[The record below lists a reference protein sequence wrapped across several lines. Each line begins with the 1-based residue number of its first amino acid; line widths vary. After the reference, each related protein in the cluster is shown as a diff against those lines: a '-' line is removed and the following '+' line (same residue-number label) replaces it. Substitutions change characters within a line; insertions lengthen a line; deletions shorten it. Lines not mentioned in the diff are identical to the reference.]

1 MVKRVSCGAVVN
13 GVQLTT
19 LKEMARC
26 EKSDLTRSRA
36 VPTNSGQ
43 RVEKVL
49 TVKDIKAVKKLVL
62 KRIDEDN
69 DGTFIGRQG
78 GSVLWCTAC
87 RSPVDHS
94 KGHVN
99 EHISTKKQLEA
110 LKSNSKSLIECS
122 RQRLFIQEYFR
133 RTHAKGETIDLKTL
147 EFRFESLS
155 TFLLNGTPI
164 HRIDSFRSDLEK

>member
-13 GVQLTT
+13 GVQLTI

-94 KGHVN
+94 KDHVN

-110 LKSNSKSLIECS
+110 LKSIADRVQSTALIHPGIFSTHTCKGRNYRSEDTRVSL
-122 RQRLFIQEYFR
+122 
-133 RTHAKGETIDLKTL
+133 
-147 EFRFESLS
+147 
-155 TFLLNGTPI
+155 
-164 HRIDSFRSDLEK
+164 

>member
-19 LKEMARC
+19 LNEMARC

-155 TFLLNGTPI
+155 TFLLNGTLI

>member
-26 EKSDLTRSRA
+26 EKSDLARSRA

-49 TVKDIKAVKKLVL
+49 TVKDIKAVKKFVF

-69 DGTFIGRQG
+69 DGVTASVVEVLGRFFFPSPFPMNKITDDRPDIL
-78 GSVLWCTAC
+78 SVAINN
-87 RSPVDHS
+87 D
-94 KGHVN
+94 
-99 EHISTKKQLEA
+99 
-110 LKSNSKSLIECS
+110 
-122 RQRLFIQEYFR
+122 
-133 RTHAKGETIDLKTL
+133 
-147 EFRFESLS
+147 
-155 TFLLNGTPI
+155 
-164 HRIDSFRSDLEK
+164 